1 MAGRPR
7 GVLARLS
14 RRRGQ
19 ATIFVALV
27 MVALA
32 LFVMAV
38 VNSAQLVVLRIRLQN
53 AADASALAGATVQAS
68 FMNKIATLNK
78 RIAALWNAMYIRCA
92 WPFSTDTAAFWFFK
106 PLEIEM
112 SRLRR
117 QQNDANDDGNS
128 DAERMARRLATM
140 NWRNDWGP
148 MQFEYWA
155 NGKRGGGDDV
165 VEMATCPGWLEY
177 HVAEPP
183 GPRMWFG
190 DVLREKA
197 DKSGR
202 RVTYSTVRL
211 TTEGGLFLCGRNFFG
226 TIDRVQAVAQAK
238 PAGGWIFYGP
248 RSGRSIR
255 PTYDVKLFP
264 VNADM
269 GNPVSDI
276 PDRYRYLH

>member
-1 MAGRPR
+1 MG
-7 GVLARLS
+7 G
-14 RRRGQ
+14 RRRTTHAHPARRKGQ
-19 ATIFVALV
+19 TTIFVALV

-38 VNSAQLVVLRIRLQN
+38 VNSAQLVALRIRLQN

-68 FMNKIATLNK
+68 YLNKIAGLNK
-78 RIAALWNAMYIRCA
+78 RIGSIWNVMYFRCW
-92 WPFSTDTAAFWFFK
+92 WPFSSDTEAFWFFK

-112 SRLRR
+112 GRLRR
-117 QQNDANDDGNS
+117 EQNDANDDGNS
-128 DAERMARRLATM
+128 EAERQARRLAHM

-148 MQFEYWA
+148 MRFEYWA
-155 NGKRGGGDDV
+155 NGRRGGGADV
-165 VEMATCPGWLEY
+165 VDLRTCPGWLMYE
-177 HVAEPP
+177 VVLPP
-183 GPRMWFG
+183 GTRVWYG

-226 TIDRVQAVAQAK
+226 TIERVQAVAQAK
-238 PAGGWIFYGP
+238 PADGWIFYGP
-248 RSGRSIR
+248 RSGRNIR

-264 VNADM
+264 VNADI
-269 GNPVSDI
+269 GNPVRDI